1 MMYKAIL
8 WPLEAQMRSTAPNN
22 GLKTTAGTSSVG
34 HLCPTAASFKSVT
47 SVPEKSAVFKPERAT
62 IV

>member
-1 MMYKAIL
+1 MYKAIL

-22 GLKTTAGTSSVG
+22 GLKTTASTSSVG
-34 HLCPTAASFKSVT
+34 HLYPTAASFKSVT
-47 SVPEKSAVFKPERAT
+47 SVPEKPAIFKSEIVT